1 VDTVLLSVI
10 LAIRNEGPFIEHS
23 LTELLNQ
30 DIDYRNVEILI
41 ADGCSDDSTRQK
53 VSDICSRYPDRRI
66 RFFSNPQKQ
75 QYAGVNRMVQLSRG
89 RYLLI
94 VDGHSRFP
102 SDFLAANLECMQSG
116 DGHVAGGLWETA
128 AGDDTTIARA
138 IAACLTTRF
147 GVGNARFRVGGPT
160 GEVDGVIFPCV
171 DRTAFE
177 QLGLFRE
184 ELLSNAD
191 TEFYS
196 RVRANGYKI
205 SFDRRIRSVYFARR
219 DLSAIAR
226 QMFRNGKWFA
236 YHLSMAQP
244 RHVVPFLFILANVGL
259 LLGGFVLPALWAVW
273 GVLALAYVAM
283 ALVSA
288 FTCVPDGVRVS
299 VSERLLMPLCYV
311 VMHLS
316 YGAGWVLGFVAEET
330 RRARRSRLHPAPDIH
345 SPLRGALE
353 EVLDCHANARVS
365 LPS

>member
-1 VDTVLLSVI
+1 VNTISLSVI
-10 LAIRNEGPFIEHS
+10 LAVRNEGPFIEQS

-30 DIDYRNVEILI
+30 DIDYRKVEILV
-41 ADGCSDDSTRQK
+41 ADGCSDDNTRQK
-53 VSDICSRYPDRRI
+53 VADICSRYPDRQI
-66 RFFSNPQKQ
+66 RFFSNPQKL

-116 DGHVAGGLWETA
+116 IGHVAGGLWETA
-128 AGDDTTIARA
+128 AGDDTAIARA

-205 SFDRRIRSVYFARR
+205 SFDKRIRSVYFARR

-244 RHVVPFLFILANVGL
+244 RHAAPFLFILANVGL
-259 LLGGFVLPALWAVW
+259 LMGGFVLPALWAVW
-273 GVLALAYVAM
+273 GALALAYVAM
-283 ALVSA
+283 ALLSA
-288 FTCVPDGVRVS
+288 FTCVSDRIQIGAR
-299 VSERLLMPLCYV
+299 ERLLMPLCYL

-316 YGAGWVLGFVAEET
+316 YGAGWIFGFATGDT
-330 RRARRSRLHPAPDIH
+330 RRARRSIRHPAPDIH
-345 SPLRGALE
+345 TPLSGQLE
-353 EVLDCHANARVS
+353 EAVYVHASARVS
-365 LPS
+365 LPG